1 MNHVSPQ
8 DWATLESIERGQC
21 AALEAEAAA
30 RLRQCGLIEAKAEDR
45 YALTPQGWHALR
57 QHRRLDPD

>member
-8 DWATLESIERGQC
+8 DWDVLERIEHGQC
-21 AALEAEAAA
+21 ALETEAAQ

-45 YALTPQGWHALR
+45 YALTAQGWHALR
-57 QHRRLDPD
+57 QHRRLSPD

>member
-8 DWATLESIERGQC
+8 DWAALERIERGQC
-21 AALEAEAAA
+21 ALEAEAAQ

-45 YALTPQGWHALR
+45 YTLTAQGWHALR

>member
-8 DWATLESIERGQC
+8 DWAALERIEQGQC
-21 AALEAEAAA
+21 ALEAEVAQ
-30 RLRQCGLIEAKAEDR
+30 RLRLCGLIEAKAEDR
-45 YALTPQGWHALR
+45 YMLTPQGWHALR

>member
-8 DWATLESIERGQC
+8 DWAALARIEQGPC
-21 AALEAEAAA
+21 ALEAEAAE

-45 YALTPQGWHALR
+45 YTLTAQGWHALR